1 MYGINGSEKM
11 KKSKTK
17 GPEMGKNQYTS
28 KLSAELHGPQ
38 GRASDHIAKQVGVLV
53 PPAPDRPA
61 EAMGAGPGICPHC
74 YQSLP
79 DPKPLIA
86 HDGLEVQGLLRAI
99 EPAEDNPDFII
110 ATIGALR
117 VVYSADKEKQ
127 LRPLWGQQIA
137 SIMNGKKLVVMRREG
152 WMRA

>member
-17 GPEMGKNQYTS
+17 GPEIGKNQYTS
-28 KLSAELHGPQ
+28 KPSAGLHEVK

-53 PPAPDRPA
+53 PPAPDQPP
-61 EAMGAGPGICPHC
+61 EAMDAGPGTCPHC
-74 YQSLP
+74 FQRMP

-86 HDGLEVQGLLRAI
+86 HDGLEVRGLLRAI
-99 EPAEDNPDFII
+99 EPAEDGFII

-117 VVYSADKEKQ
+117 VVFKADKEAQ
-127 LRPLWGQQIA
+127 LRPHLGQRIETLMIDRTLHVRGLGVPA
-137 SIMNGKKLVVMRREG
+137 
-152 WMRA
+152 